1 MGYLIIS
8 ANNKI
13 ADIETQL
20 NENGLIGYKVAIA
33 LSIIMTVELLLYQ
46 EDAMEQFE
54 YRVRRVFNS
63 VDDIQTEL
71 NTQAADS
78 FYLIQSWMNCDYIT
92 LVFFRSIT

>member
-54 YRVRRVFNS
+54 YRVRRVF
-63 VDDIQTEL
+63 
-71 NTQAADS
+71 
-78 FYLIQSWMNCDYIT
+78 
-92 LVFFRSIT
+92 